1 MFKPSKIGKFSRIFD
16 DSGLKKCNGCHVS
29 WHEPLGVKSGVLML
43 VLSSGK
49 KQMNPATQSKRKEL
63 STFIQQEV
71 IRETSVQGVV
81 VIGSVAKGIARADSD
96 IDAVV
101 FLDPFDLYAIPAEF
115 KWRPDD
121 GTFHGIFS
129 DVENSI
135 QLDFKRLDLQQW
147 STPTHV
153 WPEALCAELSE
164 GWLAFDRHDRIRK
177 LIAERTWFSDEIR
190 QERLDDAIVCLDW
203 LLNDSTSERTWE
215 TLGAKVSHYRLH
227 SAYDYLTQAL
237 FAYNRRWRT
246 LRSRELS
253 DLLKLPWLP
262 DKFDKQLL
270 LATNALSV
278 TKDGY
283 QQRVTILRHF
293 FNELVTKCQQ
303 DGMYGDEAVSEAF
316 IRQHVEPGRNWNMA
330 EWNKKHRER
339 IM

>member
-1 MFKPSKIGKFSRIFD
+1 
-16 DSGLKKCNGCHVS
+16 
-29 WHEPLGVKSGVLML
+29 
-43 VLSSGK
+43 
-49 KQMNPATQSKRKEL
+49 MNPATQSKRKEL

-115 KWRPDD
+115 KWRSSDRS
-121 GTFHGIFS
+121 FHGIFR
-129 DVENSI
+129 DVKNSI
-135 QLDFKRLDLQQW
+135 QLDFKRLDLQEW
-147 STPTHV
+147 SKSTHV
-153 WPEALCAELSE
+153 WPETICAELSE
-164 GWLAFDRHDRIRK
+164 GWLAFDRNNHIQK
-177 LIAERTWFSDEIR
+177 IVAERTYFNDEIR
-190 QERLDDAIVCLDW
+190 RERLDDAIVHIDW
-203 LLNDSTSERTWE
+203 LLRDSTVEQTWE
-215 TLGAKVSHYRLH
+215 MFGATIAHYRLH

-262 DKFDKQLL
+262 EKFNEQLI

-278 TKDGY
+278 TKVGY
-283 QQRVTILRHF
+283 QERVTLLRHL

-303 DGMYGDEAVSEAF
+303 DGLYRAEAVSEAF
-316 IRQHVEPGRNWNMA
+316 IRQHDEPGRNWNME
-330 EWNKKHRER
+330 EWNKNHKER
-339 IM
+339 NR